1 MALTNE
7 TINHCR
13 EATCFAITPE
23 RKYFHA
29 GNSFIKRSL
38 RSSEWQTTWAG
49 TVHVPRMNNE
59 KLLNEG
65 AALDYIRRNTNI
77 PVPTLHACFEDDK
90 AVVLVT
96 EYIEGVGM
104 NELDEKQKKIV
115 TAELEHH
122 LTTLRTLRSSR
133 LGGPT
138 GIVIPPYRVT
148 DASEKDDWTLKPSTT
163 EEYVF
168 CHNDLSQHNV
178 IVDPETLKI
187 AAIVDWEYAG
197 FWPEWFEMRLFE
209 RVGPSVALDGED
221 DDTARLMEFLG
232 GHSVKPGDGTE

>member
-7 TINHCR
+7 TINHRR
-13 EATCFAITPE
+13 EVTCSGITPE

-38 RSSEWQTTWAG
+38 RPSEWQTTWAG

-65 AALDYIRRNTNI
+65 AALDYIRRHTNI

-90 AVVLVT
+90 AVILVT

-115 TAELEHH
+115 TAELEGH
-122 LTTLRTLRSSR
+122 LKTLRGLRSSR

-148 DASEKDDWTLKPSTT
+148 DASEKDDWTLEPSTA
-163 EEYVF
+163 EDYVF

-178 IVDPETLKI
+178 IVDPETSKI

-209 RVGPSVALDGED
+209 RVGPSVALDGEE
-221 DDTARLMEFLG
+221 DDTARLMEFLES
-232 GHSVKPGDGTE
+232 HSLQSEEDPE